1 MLLVER
7 YTGKRGDYGEERFGY
22 FTKKLS
28 KLVIRIYNSM
38 YEHNFGTKCSIIVSM
53 ATSFL

>member
-1 MLLVER
+1 MLIVER
-7 YTGKRGDYGEERFGY
+7 YTGKRGDCGEERFGY

-28 KLVIRIYNSM
+28 KLVIRIYNLM